1 MCYCVIVFVVSLQH
15 NINSLWN
22 SSRKLDLSLTVFS
35 TLISPVLEMHGM
47 IIKIGVI
54 CDEKQKFCVRV
65 ISCLKLFHFT
75 LPQVRIIFEVQILT
89 YQSEKFNQSE
99 VKKRSF
105 FNS

>member
-1 MCYCVIVFVVSLQH
+1 MKNQNF
-15 NINSLWN
+15 
-22 SSRKLDLSLTVFS
+22 
-35 TLISPVLEMHGM
+35 
-47 IIKIGVI
+47 
-54 CDEKQKFCVRV
+54 VRV